1 MLKQETPL
9 RLGRLD
15 KNVVVVLQKNM
26 TRLLRLDEE
35 SVNKQYQH
43 YHLNNMFKEFDEFD
57 DFKPVGETVKVNKD
71 LGKAQ
76 DWQMY
81 MQL

>member
-1 MLKQETPL
+1 MANKKLKQETPL

-35 SVNKQYQH
+35 MVVVNKFGQIPFQP
-43 YHLNNMFKEFDEFD
+43 LNYN
-57 DFKPVGETVKVNKD
+57 
-71 LGKAQ
+71 
-76 DWQMY
+76 
-81 MQL
+81 